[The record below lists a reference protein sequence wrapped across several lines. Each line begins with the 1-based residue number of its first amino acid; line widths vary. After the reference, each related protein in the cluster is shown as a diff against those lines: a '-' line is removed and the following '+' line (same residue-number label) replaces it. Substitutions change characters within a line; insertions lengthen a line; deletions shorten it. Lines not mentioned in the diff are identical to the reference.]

1 MVAAAPRD
9 REPRSEDV
17 LDVLCAV
24 SARLESFARG
34 RSLRGVRAPYAR
46 SRPDSPV
53 VAALRAAAPEEKEE
67 SVRGGRAATA
77 ANNSVADTPALL
89 RRTQSD
95 GLSALSLGRLDG
107 RAASANAA
115 RARTS
120 LAEAAAER
128 RTISQSR
135 SAMLGRLREL
145 GAADRHARSASSV
158 LRSHSAEDRKPSM
171 TRQKSDPLPRNPV
184 HHSRASSANAASW
197 ASTERGSGRFAIV
210 DGARA
215 ADDELAVAPPPPRDH
230 ELCDPRAGFARSAS
244 SVLRSHSAEDR
255 KPSMTR
261 QKSDPLPRNP
271 VHHSRASSAN
281 AASWASTERGSG
293 RFAIVDG
300 ARAATRR
307 DAKATPLRVTGAESA
322 SDKFL
327 RRATRSRGCPPDDAP
342 ESSERSASQALSSAS
357 AAAALV
363 SAVLSLFGVLL
374 SAASSILAPLCS
386 SRPPWWP
393 RSCESPQRPA
403 RQGLEGEGRAPVSP
417 LFPRCFSSEALDC
430 LLSDDVGCVY

>member
-1 MVAAAPRD
+1 M
-9 REPRSEDV
+9 
-17 LDVLCAV
+17 
-24 SARLESFARG
+24 
-34 RSLRGVRAPYAR
+34 
-46 SRPDSPV
+46 
-53 VAALRAAAPEEKEE
+53 
-67 SVRGGRAATA
+67 RGGRAATA

-158 LRSHSAEDRKPSM
+158 LRSHSADRKPSM

-184 HHSRASSANAASW
+184 HHSRASSAN
-197 ASTERGSGRFAIV
+197 T
-210 DGARA
+210 
-215 ADDELAVAPPPPRDH
+215 
-230 ELCDPRAGFARSAS
+230 
-244 SVLRSHSAEDR
+244 
-255 KPSMTR
+255 
-261 QKSDPLPRNP
+261 
-271 VHHSRASSAN
+271 
-281 AASWASTERGSG
+281 ASWASTERGSG

-307 DAKATPLRVTGAESA
+307 DAKATDPLRVTGAESA

-393 RSCESPQRPA
+393 QSCESPQRPT
-403 RQGLEGEGRAPVSP
+403 RQGEGRAPVSP
-417 LFPRCFSSEALDC
+417 WSGLDSLFVDWM
-430 LLSDDVGCVY
+430 DVNFY

>member
-9 REPRSEDV
+9 REPHSEDV

-197 ASTERGSGRFAIV
+197 ASTERGSGR
-210 DGARA
+210 
-215 ADDELAVAPPPPRDH
+215 
-230 ELCDPRAGFARSAS
+230 C
-244 SVLRSHSAEDR
+244 
-255 KPSMTR
+255 
-261 QKSDPLPRNP
+261 
-271 VHHSRASSAN
+271 
-281 AASWASTERGSG
+281 
-293 RFAIVDG
+293 AIVDG

-342 ESSERSASQALSSAS
+342 ESSERSASQALRSAS

-403 RQGLEGEGRAPVSP
+403 RQGEGRAAVSP
-417 LFPRCFSSEALDC
+417 WSNSAAGLDLLFIDWM
-430 LLSDDVGCVY
+430 DVDSY

>member
-9 REPRSEDV
+9 REPHSEDV

-215 ADDELAVAPPPPRDH
+215 A
-230 ELCDPRAGFARSAS
+230 
-244 SVLRSHSAEDR
+244 
-255 KPSMTR
+255 
-261 QKSDPLPRNP
+261 
-271 VHHSRASSAN
+271 
-281 AASWASTERGSG
+281 
-293 RFAIVDG
+293 
-300 ARAATRR
+300 TRR
-307 DAKATPLRVTGAESA
+307 DAKATDPLRVTGDESA

>member
-9 REPRSEDV
+9 REPHSEDV

-34 RSLRGVRAPYAR
+34 RSLPYAR

-53 VAALRAAAPEEKEE
+53 VAALRAAAPEEREE
-67 SVRGGRAATA
+67 SVRGGRAALA
-77 ANNSVADTPALL
+77 ANNSVANTPALL

-107 RAASANAA
+107 RAASANAE

-135 SAMLGRLREL
+135 SAMLGRPREL

-158 LRSHSAEDRKPSM
+158 LRSHSAEDRK
-171 TRQKSDPLPRNPV
+171 T
-184 HHSRASSANAASW
+184 
-197 ASTERGSGRFAIV
+197 
-210 DGARA
+210 
-215 ADDELAVAPPPPRDH
+215 
-230 ELCDPRAGFARSAS
+230 
-244 SVLRSHSAEDR
+244 
-255 KPSMTR
+255 SMTR

-322 SDKFL
+322 SDK
-327 RRATRSRGCPPDDAP
+327 RRATRSRGWPPDDAP
-342 ESSERSASQALSSAS
+342 ETSERSARQAAT
-357 AAAALV
+357 ALV

>member
-53 VAALRAAAPEEKEE
+53 VLRAAAPEEKEE

-158 LRSHSAEDRKPSM
+158 LRSHSA
-171 TRQKSDPLPRNPV
+171 
-184 HHSRASSANAASW
+184 
-197 ASTERGSGRFAIV
+197 
-210 DGARA
+210 
-215 ADDELAVAPPPPRDH
+215 
-230 ELCDPRAGFARSAS
+230 
-244 SVLRSHSAEDR
+244 DR

-386 SRPPWWP
+386 SRPPWW
-393 RSCESPQRPA
+393 SCESPQRPA